1 MKSFKKGDLFCGAK
15 GRKMINSSLPP
26 GATPLTPE
34 DFEGLIPKYITTRTE
49 LNDAEFTNI
58 TSATKKYLLSGKKF
72 AFSFDSLLKLHKE
85 MFGKVWKWAG
95 KKRRTERNIGVN
107 FYYIDIEIKK
117 FLDDLDYWLHNS
129 MNIIEI
135 SARTHHRLVYI
146 HPFINGNG
154 RWARLAVNLL
164 LKDHSGLTLKFPE
177 NDLILSTEIRNNYIN
192 ALQLADQN
200 VFSNM
205 IDFHKKHITEFN
217 F

>member
-1 MKSFKKGDLFCGAK
+1 
-15 GRKMINSSLPP
+15 MINSSLPS

-34 DFEGLIPKYITTRTE
+34 DFEGLIPKYITTKSE

-58 TSATKKYLLSGKKF
+58 TSATKKYLLSGKQF
-72 AFSFDSLLKLHKE
+72 AFSNDSLFKLHKE

-95 KKRRTERNIGVN
+95 KKRRTEKNIGVN
-107 FYYIDIEIKK
+107 FYNIDIEIKQ

-135 SARTHHRLVYI
+135 SARTHHRLAYI
-146 HPFINGNG
+146 HPFNNGNG

-205 IDFHKKHITEFN
+205 IGFHKKYISEFN
-217 F
+217 I